1 MIQVIAGDKTRN
13 IQAPDYITV
22 NGVPH
27 YFVMYN
33 HESDTF
39 IVSKRFLTAGYN
51 IPADGNWNLDDEIP
65 SYTYKEKETM
75 VTITEQRYSE
85 MKARLSALEQDN
97 TTLKQRIADLADIHD
112 YYVQKTEDTLNNA
125 RNYND
130 VLFKENNELN
140 ARNAYLEVENEHFP
154 DELDALKYQI
164 MQLEAKLEDNSETP
178 SSQ

>member
-65 SYTYKEKETM
+65 SYTYKEKEWKVVNIVEGMDVVLM
-75 VTITEQRYSE
+75 VNGEYVGERRVSAIDETSISLEWVENDTEFEEEITDFEVE
-85 MKARLSALEQDN
+85 W
-97 TTLKQRIADLADIHD
+97 
-112 YYVQKTEDTLNNA
+112 
-125 RNYND
+125 D
-130 VLFKENNELN
+130 VLYHQPRICIVIEPPEISDPDVKWDGISDHH
-140 ARNAYLEVENEHFP
+140 YL
-154 DELDALKYQI
+154 
-164 MQLEAKLEDNSETP
+164 
-178 SSQ
+178 